1 MSILAF
7 IMMNVK
13 VGTDRDTVT
22 KLRML
27 KGVKEVEEVYA
38 VYDVVAIVETDS
50 MAELNELV
58 NSEIRKIDTITSTN
72 TIIAEKYP

>member
-1 MSILAF
+1 LSIVAF

-13 VGTDRDTVT
+13 VGTDRDTVN

-27 KGVKEVEEVYA
+27 RGVKEVDEVYA
-38 VYDVVAIVETDS
+38 VYDVVAIVETES

-58 NSEIRKIDTITSTN
+58 NSEIRKIETVTSTN